1 MLRTVCIVAVSMML
15 CIALGELAWTM
26 HTVRPHLIQ
35 TVTDLDRTVIIA
47 GGAARDVELG
57 ARQWQTA
64 SSAQL
69 AATQNILRGAN
80 QALSNVNAG
89 AAALTT
95 FISRTDKSLND
106 GLFSEAT
113 SVLATQASELSSN
126 QTKLSESLSTL
137 TKTLTDADTTIASPQ
152 IANSLSNIEASTLN
166 LNAGIK
172 NLTGVTADAKDAAD
186 YELAQLKKPIAVWR
200 RVLQFVLSSGSDA
213 RVLFT
218 GGK

>member
-26 HTVRPHLIQ
+26 HTVRPHLNI
-35 TVTDLDRTVIIA
+35 TLENIDRTVI
-47 GGAARDVELG
+47 V
-57 ARQWQTA
+57 
-64 SSAQL
+64 
-69 AATQNILRGAN
+69 
-80 QALSNVNAG
+80 AG
-89 AAALTT
+89 AAAGDIERSARAWEAASKTQATQTT
-95 FISRTDKSLND
+95 VALSHVTAAANALSSFVSKTDSSLNAN
-106 GLFSEAT
+106 LIPTAS
-113 SVLATQASELSSN
+113 SVLSAQNVALLENQAQLRSSL
-126 QTKLSESLSTL
+126 QTLETTIS
-137 TKTLTDADTTIASPQ
+137 DADKQIASPQ